1 MASLRSALS
10 IWVLKGCIRINQV
23 GGERAFQTGDSVCK
37 GTEVLWIPR
46 LSRLHGMAAHT
57 HQEKSGT
64 EAGKVGWAKPDIFLE
79 AMRSHPTQSGSD
91 IRSSNMLVAVRM
103 KVEGEGAQRTTRMMV
118 ARRWAR
124 GWGLAEGARA
134 GSDMR
139 PQGGKVDR
147 DRGNGC
153 KGEMKG

>member
-37 GTEVLWIPR
+37 GTEVLWIPW
-46 LSRLHGMAAHT
+46 LSRLHGMAGHT

-103 KVEGEGAQRTTRMMV
+103 KWRERGHREQRERWWPGAGQEDGGWQRGQEQEVT
-118 ARRWAR
+118 
-124 GWGLAEGARA
+124 
-134 GSDMR
+134 
-139 PQGGKVDR
+139 
-147 DRGNGC
+147 
-153 KGEMKG
+153 